1 MGFSQMAMMFIEF
14 LTQYALEPLKF
25 ILFGLFVLAFVLRF
39 LVFYTVSRQHWFAVE
54 VSKRVDRFIN
64 DQTQTSIT
72 SFYIILKKV
81 LEKTYYESFK
91 LRGIMMRRKH
101 DYVTSIVDRLFV
113 IEGGC
118 AHVVKDSL
126 KQTRHLRH
134 GGDHPKMLA
143 ISKSVMEGNPSFNKI
158 LGIVPAS
165 PVNDFL
171 SILPGLFIVGGILGT
186 FLGIMSALPTL
197 GGMNLEDTEAAKKIL
212 DGFLYRVAESMG
224 ASVLGIFFSVGLT
237 IWNTFLNPERKFV
250 DSVNRFENSLD
261 ILWNRSSDNVIPAG
275 LPKFDEHKDPLAA
288 VSEMKEGPN
297 VSQEKESETVE

>member
-1 MGFSQMAMMFIEF
+1 MGFSQMVTLFIEF
-14 LTQYALEPLKF
+14 LTHYALEPLKF
-25 ILFGLFVLAFVLRF
+25 ILFSLFILAAILRV
-39 LVFYTVSRQHWFAVE
+39 LVFYTVSRQHWFVIE
-54 VSKRVDRFIN
+54 TSKRVDRFIN
-64 DQTQTSIT
+64 DQTQAPVT

-81 LEKTYYESFK
+81 LERTYYESFK

-143 ISKSVMEGNPSFNKI
+143 ISKNVMEGNPSFNKI
-158 LGIVPAS
+158 LGMIPAS

-212 DGFLYRVAESMG
+212 DGFLLKVAESMG
-224 ASVLGIFFSVGLT
+224 TSVLGIFFSVGLT
-237 IWNTFLNPERKFV
+237 VWNTFLNPERRFV
-250 DSVNRFENSLD
+250 DSVNRFENCLD

-275 LPKFDEHKDPLAA
+275 IPKFDEHKDPLAA
-288 VSEMKEGPN
+288 VSEMKENTPP
-297 VSQEKESETVE
+297 SSEKEIENA

>member
-1 MGFSQMAMMFIEF
+1 
-14 LTQYALEPLKF
+14 
-25 ILFGLFVLAFVLRF
+25 
-39 LVFYTVSRQHWFAVE
+39 
-54 VSKRVDRFIN
+54 
-64 DQTQTSIT
+64 
-72 SFYIILKKV
+72 
-81 LEKTYYESFK
+81 
-91 LRGIMMRRKH
+91 
-101 DYVTSIVDRLFV
+101 
-113 IEGGC
+113 
-118 AHVVKDSL
+118 
-126 KQTRHLRH
+126 
-134 GGDHPKMLA
+134 MLA

-288 VSEMKEGPN
+288 VNETKEGPN
-297 VSQEKESETVE
+297 ASQEKDSETAE